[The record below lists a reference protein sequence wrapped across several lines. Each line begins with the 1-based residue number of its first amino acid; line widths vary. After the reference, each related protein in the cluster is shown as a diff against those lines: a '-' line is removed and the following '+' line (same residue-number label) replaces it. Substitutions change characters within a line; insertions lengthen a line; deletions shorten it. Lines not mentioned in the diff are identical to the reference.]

1 MLVVKANSVEKTST
15 MSFRQLARLRAL
27 VAAREPGLTRPTGG

>member
-1 MLVVKANSVEKTST
+1 MLIVKTNSVEKTST